1 MRIRS
6 TDILFGLPAL
16 ELRRLLQRVDAWD
29 GFDVETVREVAP
41 MSRNAAKLLLADL
54 SAARGDACPD
64 SVLSAFAA
72 LLMPAAT
79 PPDQL
84 ARRRSAKMLATSAM
98 FSFPQMHSGTS
109 ASARLRPSGVSA

>member
-29 GFDVETVREVAP
+29 GFD
-41 MSRNAAKLLLADL
+41 
-54 SAARGDACPD
+54 
-64 SVLSAFAA
+64 AA
-72 LLMPAAT
+72 LLIPAAT

-84 ARRRSAKMLATSAM
+84 ARRRSAKMLVTSAM

>member
-29 GFDVETVREVAP
+29 GFD
-41 MSRNAAKLLLADL
+41 
-54 SAARGDACPD
+54 
-64 SVLSAFAA
+64 AA
-72 LLMPAAT
+72 LLMPAGT
-79 PPDQL
+79 LTDQL

-109 ASARLRPSGVSA
+109 ASARLRPRGVSA